1 MLTKNRLNICY
12 LYWLIYIPSI
22 LTNEIVLTKSWQF
35 VTASCVVGTQS
46 IIQTYYSLRIRNTL
60 KGLRFCIEMF
70 LSDILIKIV
79 LHDVEILLLWESNLN
94 FFYPLKH
101 VNHISWLVS
110 TGKCSLSQM
119 SYKIDGLKKFT
130 KLSLFK
136 KRYRDTSFPVIFQ
149 AYLFNRTSSDDCFC
163 SNASYC
169 LMETYTSS
177 WNIFDKVSYFTVV
190 KQLRDFTSDLVRI
203 LELFT
208 VAAAG
213 GVLWKKLFLKL
224 TGKHLCEGWRPPTIF
239 KEDSSKVFFLWTLRN
254 F

>member
-1 MLTKNRLNICY
+1 MTICYSLLCCWDTKYYSNLLLIEDTQYFEGVKVLHRNVFIRHFNKNR
-12 LYWLIYIPSI
+12 S
-22 LTNEIVLTKSWQF
+22 SW
-35 VTASCVVGTQS
+35 
-46 IIQTYYSLRIRNTL
+46 R
-60 KGLRFCIEMF
+60 
-70 LSDILIKIV
+70 
-79 LHDVEILLLWESNLN
+79 EILLLWESNLN

-163 SNASYC
+163 SNASYY
-169 LMETYTSS
+169 LMETFTSS